1 MNELC
6 TNISLY
12 QDVRMFL
19 YTRIWFVIK
28 LKCMIYTDEMKFHFS
43 FSVYYNMQ
51 KQNYGIVKNF

>member
-1 MNELC
+1 
-6 TNISLY
+6 
-12 QDVRMFL
+12 MFL

-28 LKCMIYTDEMKFHFS
+28 LKCMIYIDEMKFHFS